1 MRRPPAEVASG
12 STGGAQ
18 LSAEPFDGPGITDSG
33 HGSRVGARSSRV
45 ASLECVIDRNGRS
58 HHGERG
64 AARRPTVGSR
74 ARVPGID
81 ALDLVASRLIAEQAR
96 DVLGDVDVEDIAACR
111 QLARRQN
118 ARVVLRAGSSCEM
131 SGRFGSALARCRR
144 SSRGRSRWCRPCWQ
158 GRVAG
163 RDSRCAAQ
171 EGRRTS
177 GCS

>member
-33 HGSRVGARSSRV
+33 HGSRVGARSPRV

-58 HHGERG
+58 HHGELG

-74 ARVPGID
+74 ARVPGIE
-81 ALDLVASRLIAEQAR
+81 ALEFAAARLIAEQAR
-96 DVLGDVDVEDIAACR
+96 NVLCDLDVDDIAACL
-111 QLARRQN
+111 QFARRQN
-118 ARVVLRAGSSCEM
+118 ARVVLRARSSCEM
-131 SGRFGSALARCRR
+131 SGRCGSARARCRR
-144 SSRGRSRWCRPCWQ
+144 SSRGLSRWCRPCWR